1 MTKNNSYTVN
11 GFLVSVEPNAT
22 QRGSVSVRK
31 FQVKSKE
38 DYPQLFEFELVDKN
52 TGKSTGII
60 DGVPV
65 GQEVNVSFS
74 IRGREW
80 NGKVFV
86 NLSAFRVEALKSSV
100 ASAAAPAKAK
110 AAPAAASD
118 SQPVEPDEPVF

>member
-11 GFLVSVEPNAT
+11 GFLVSAEPQPT

-38 DYPQLFEFELVDKN
+38 EYPQLFEFELVDKN
-52 TGKSTGII
+52 TGKNTGII

-65 GQEVNVSFS
+65 GQEVNVNFS

-86 NLSAFRVEALKSSV
+86 NLSAFRVEALKASV
-100 ASAAAPAKAK
+100 AVPAPAKAK
-110 AAPAAASD
+110 TAPVDD
-118 SQPVEPDEPVF
+118 SKAVEPDEPVF